1 MVLDGR
7 HIRLRPATPADG
19 EALAAILAEP
29 EVARWWGDWDLERV
43 SRDLLASEPPEHVY
57 VMEHDGRIVGS
68 IQSYEETEPEYR
80 HANIDLFLGE
90 GSRGRGLGP
99 DAIRTLA
106 AHLIDDVGHHRI
118 TIDPAADN
126 AVAIRAYE
134 KVGFRVV
141 GVMRRYQRLAGQDW
155 VDGLLMDLL
164 ADELVR

>member
-1 MVLDGR
+1 MPFDGR
-7 HIRLRPATPADG
+7 SVRLRDATPADG

-43 SRDLLASEPPEHVY
+43 SRDLLGSEPPEHVY
-57 VMEHDGRIVGS
+57 VIEHDGRIVGS

-134 KVGFRVV
+134 KVGFRIV